1 MKRALPAALLLSAA
15 GLTYL
20 LWPAD
25 APGPANRASEPKASS
40 SAHAP
45 VKAPPEPWTDG
56 SDEARDGCVFEK
68 GTRLAY
74 QLQYRAQS
82 EITAHLLGQPGDKPI
97 ATTSRQAMRLH
108 ALVVE
113 PTIAAPAAN
122 GAQSGA
128 DKQAAVLLARF
139 EEVSSEGTGRIPE
152 SLGTPF
158 LLRINHRCELE
169 GFARH
174 QQLPRIEARI
184 QQAFAYELNPSW
196 QDGEQGERTV
206 DNSTGR
212 ALVEVSSR
220 IRGGQRTVQQSVRGY
235 RELWRGRNGAA
246 LDFGRAPERSE
257 LTAVMGDG
265 PWFERFRKDELL
277 EGAAGS
283 ASTFVQALSVALP
296 AEALDPALYAPHD
309 FVWEHLLPQYIETP
323 RADAVTDLDHREQDK
338 VRHFTPQFAAQ
349 RFIQRFESGAGIQQ
363 AWPELTHYLEAR
375 PEETNTLVSMMK
387 RDEISTDAS
396 PAFYIALGRA
406 RTPQARDALLSIMH
420 DEIAPVVERV
430 RAMFGLVDREDVGVG
445 LANEFAVMSRSI
457 SRGQNDAERV
467 LGREAVLALGAMAGL
482 HDDAEVMEVAVHAA
496 GLTLSEGDDATER
509 RPGYG
514 ALANIGD
521 PKNLHFAEKASHSPD
536 AREREAAA
544 IVVRRM
550 HPNDTS
556 AFVAEWLARETDQY
570 VKEALYT
577 TVDLQTTDTPVA
589 VGPSLVDQALR
600 DLAHEPRVITRKAIL
615 NVLGRSGY
623 EYRRA
628 KQALID
634 QIPYELQEDTGIYDT
649 IVRHLDPDEI
659 RLAIA
664 NVGKEIERGR

>member
-25 APGPANRASEPKASS
+25 AKGPVNRASEPKASA
-40 SAHAP
+40 SARPP

-68 GTRLAY
+68 GARLAY

-113 PTIAAPAAN
+113 PTVTPPGAN
-122 GAQSGA
+122 ENTQT
-128 DKQAAVLLARF
+128 AVLLARF

-158 LLRINHRCELE
+158 LLRVNRRCELD

-174 QQLPRIEARI
+174 KQLPRSDARM

-196 QDGEQGERTV
+196 QDGEQAERTV
-206 DNSTGR
+206 DNATGR
-212 ALVEVSSR
+212 AVVDVSSR
-220 IRGGQRTVQQSVRGY
+220 IRRGQRTIQQSVRRY
-235 RELWRGRNGAA
+235 REMWRSRNGAA
-246 LDFGRAPERSE
+246 LDFGHAPQRSE
-257 LTAVMGDG
+257 LTAIMGDG
-265 PWFERFRKDELL
+265 PWFERFRKDESL
-277 EGAAGS
+277 EGTAGS
-283 ASTFVQALSVALP
+283 ASTFMQALSVALP
-296 AEALDPALYAPHD
+296 KEALDTALYAPND

-323 RADAVTDLDHREQDK
+323 RADTVTDLDRREQDK
-338 VRHFTPQFAAQ
+338 VRHFTPQVAAQ

-396 PAFYIALGRA
+396 PAFYIALGQA

-420 DEIAPVVERV
+420 DEVAPVVERV
-430 RAMFGLVDREDVGVG
+430 RAMFGLIDRADVGVG
-445 LANEFAVMSRSI
+445 LANEFAAMSRSI

-467 LGREAVLALGAMAGL
+467 LGREALLAVGALAGL
-482 HDDAEVMEVAVHAA
+482 HDDAKVKEVAVHAA
-496 GLTLSEGDDATER
+496 ALAIADGEDAAEK

-521 PKNLHFAEKASHSPD
+521 PKNLHFAEEASFSQDP
-536 AREREAAA
+536 REREAAA

-550 HPNDTS
+550 QPSDTS
-556 AFVAEWLARETDQY
+556 DFMAGWLARETDAY

-577 TVDLQTTDTPVA
+577 TVDLQTTDIPVA
-589 VGPSLVDQALR
+589 VGPRLVDQALI
-600 DLAHEPRVITRKAIL
+600 DLAAEPRVITRKAIL
-615 NVLGRSGY
+615 NILGRSSH
-623 EYRRA
+623 EYPRA
-628 KQALID
+628 KQALIA

-649 IVRHLDPDEI
+649 IVRHLDPDEL
-659 RLAIA
+659 RRAIA